1 MIETGYDDLH
11 SNPLLGQILTRL
23 GDIKFITLVRRLRIQ
38 WPSSKEVE
46 YPLFQ

>member
-1 MIETGYDDLH
+1 MIKTGYDDLY

-23 GDIKFITLVRRLRIQ
+23 GDIKFITLVCRLRIQ
-38 WPSSKEVE
+38 WPSNKEVE